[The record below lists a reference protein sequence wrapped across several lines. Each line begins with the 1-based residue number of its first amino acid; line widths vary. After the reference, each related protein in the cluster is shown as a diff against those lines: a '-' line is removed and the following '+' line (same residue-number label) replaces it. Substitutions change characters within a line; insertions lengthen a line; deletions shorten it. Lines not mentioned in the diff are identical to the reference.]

1 MRLLLLLLL
10 SFQCIA
16 NDSAKSPHYIY
27 LTTHAETQH
36 KKINPHLSE
45 CGRLRARQLSTLLS
59 YSNIENIYSTTG
71 LSAME
76 TANPIAKRYKIPVKI
91 FTENLLNSLAI
102 RVIKDNKNVLIVAD
116 NNTIKFLVEFISKQE
131 LSRADQH
138 NQHLLYQ
145 IMILNEHDI
154 LTILKQPL
162 KC

>member
-36 KKINPHLSE
+36 KKINPPLSE

-131 LSRADQH
+131 LSRSDKH